1 MSLPHIPSFVQRH
14 KSPTS
19 DTEDLQKWQCYI
31 GTFANRLTKFVI
43 KIPYYG
49 MQLVNKCSFVILELI
64 TRTTVNFA
72 LKKKTKQNTKPKTNK
87 PRNP

>member
-19 DTEDLQKWQCYI
+19 DTEDLQKWQCYV
-31 GTFANRLTKFVI
+31 GTFTNHVTKFII
-43 KIPYYG
+43 KIPRYG
-49 MQLVNKCSFVILELI
+49 MQLVNKCSFVILQLI
-64 TRTTVNFA
+64 TRTAVNFA
-72 LKKKTKQNTKPKTNK
+72 LEKKNQNTKPKTNK